1 MRSLISEI
9 NGKLPRTTK
18 DISISLDGK
27 NLIITGMNGCGK
39 TVFLKL
45 LFDAIVFS
53 VDMPKK
59 TQKSHLIQQIH
70 DLESRIQTGNV
81 VYPGE
86 TIGIFKNEISR
97 YKQELI
103 SLFKLNDI
111 NPVWVDHD
119 LVLDLY
125 ENKSFLVSFY
135 EATRQYTNHITST
148 PYGQNLKSLSEI
160 RAHGRSQ
167 LLVQD
172 FSTNFEAYIVAFFE
186 AGYMASLIRDEPEEK
201 LKVDNWLEAVK
212 NDLCYLFEDESL
224 SIIYNENERCFYIH
238 QAGKA
243 PYTFATLSSGYSS
256 ILKIYTDLLMKV
268 ELYNINKNE
277 LTGIVI
283 IDEIDAHLHISLQ
296 RKILSFLSHSYPNVQ
311 FIVSTHSPF
320 VIQSVDD
327 AVIYDLSKLEQLEDL
342 SLYSYN
348 AIVKGLLGANTNSN
362 HLLEI
367 TEELSSLLS
376 DVALNKTRVLELIA
390 QLSPVVTE
398 LDSKSRTILLMANQA
413 IEDVEG
419 L

>member
-1 MRSLISEI
+1 
-9 NGKLPRTTK
+9 
-18 DISISLDGK
+18 
-27 NLIITGMNGCGK
+27 
-39 TVFLKL
+39 
-45 LFDAIVFS
+45 
-53 VDMPKK
+53 
-59 TQKSHLIQQIH
+59 
-70 DLESRIQTGNV
+70 
-81 VYPGE
+81 
-86 TIGIFKNEISR
+86 
-97 YKQELI
+97 
-103 SLFKLNDI
+103 
-111 NPVWVDHD
+111 
-119 LVLDLY
+119 
-125 ENKSFLVSFY
+125 
-135 EATRQYTNHITST
+135 
-148 PYGQNLKSLSEI
+148 
-160 RAHGRSQ
+160 
-167 LLVQD
+167 
-172 FSTNFEAYIVAFFE
+172 
-186 AGYMASLIRDEPEEK
+186 MASLIRGEPEEK
-201 LKVDNWLEAVK
+201 LKVDNWLAAVK

-238 QAGKA
+238 QTGKA
-243 PYTFATLSSGYSS
+243 PYTFSTLSSGYSS

-367 TEELSSLLS
+367 TDELSSLLS